1 MRVKLFP
8 AAFLCLICAF
18 AAAGQTIDEKNS
30 SARFGAEGLE
40 VTLPVTARAKA
51 AVPAVLELLDPA
63 DKVVASTSTEAVLDR
78 GRQRLRLVLPLPG
91 AAGPKNDE
99 MIWHRVRYR
108 VGNAFG
114 IVSLSQLLEDVFD
127 LRVAASAEVTPGMI
141 YRVRVTAFNPFT
153 EASASSVRINGT
165 LTFDLKSGDEDS
177 LELKA
182 EGLTDGNGNAVLEFR
197 IPSGAHF
204 DDDGEIEITA
214 TKNGVVR
221 TASDDLESVR
231 TGAEFLMLTDKAL
244 YQPEQTINI
253 RGIYLEGI
261 ETKTV
266 NTGREVDIRIE
277 DEEDTVVYREKLRTS
292 EFGIAAVSWN
302 IPPNAKLGTYTIR
315 VRDEF
320 GEDIGRQNLKV
331 SRYDLPNFVV
341 KAEPDKGYYLPGD
354 EVAEFAIRA
363 DYLFGKPVTRGKVR
377 VVEEKDRRW
386 NWREQKYDIDEGQV
400 FEGETDAEGKFVARY
415 LLEGEFATL
424 RDESHRKYI
433 DVMFAAYFTDPTT
446 NRNEQRRF
454 DIRLTREPIHV
465 YFSSARDDRHSSLPV
480 QGYVTAFY
488 ADGTPAECEV
498 EITASEYDDEGF
510 RRVLKTRTNR
520 YGVAKAEFRAPK
532 FEDHVEELHLRIAAT
547 DREGRKGTLEEEISF
562 AEEGENGISLSIPR
576 VILKEGEPIR
586 MEVRSARREGQVRVD
601 VVRGW
606 TLLSSHGV
614 RLQNGRGSLA
624 VPFDP
629 FFQGEI
635 KIIAYTEPTYEDD
648 DIVRS
653 LRQVIFPVRQNLKV
667 DARFGKA
674 IYKPGE
680 DATLTFDIADAGG
693 RPVES
698 ALGVAIVDTAVEHR
712 ARTDTEFGSMMSNY
726 LGWLGY
732 GGSIGSVNIKDIR
745 DLDLSTPI
753 PNDLQIVA
761 GALLNDTWYEPGI
774 FFSDDLRSD
783 ARRVFARHYKPQ
795 DDMLRRALSAAF
807 SANGQYPRDERSL
820 REVLSGQGISLPLV
834 RDPWGEQYRPEFGYD
849 KENAFVRFISNGPD
863 KRPGTADDFAVS
875 NVSLKYFTPTGKII
889 DEAILSHRDR
899 TGNIIRDRDTL
910 LGALGRKELNDIYG
924 RPYQFDFSV
933 DGRHYVMRITSLGRD
948 GRRSEYSWSGD
959 DFTVWTNRTDYFAEL
974 ENRITVAQSRLS
986 KIPMTAADFKA
997 SLASAGIDL
1006 DTITD
1011 GYGNKVYVVVNRYTR
1026 FSNRVT
1032 TAMVR
1037 EYGVEGLVERRTVTP
1052 VTQDVI
1058 SFRVRTAGSDRTEGT
1073 WRDLTLTEIIH
1084 VISERTKDDPEP
1096 VIKNSSFSSGGP
1108 EPASGAISGTV
1119 KDETGSVIVAAT
1131 VTATHLEMRQ
1141 GRTVVTNDS
1150 GRYIISGLSPGRY
1163 ELKAEAPGFKS
1174 AITTNIPVTSGVT
1187 TNYDFQLEVGSVDS
1201 VVTVTAESDS
1211 VVNTSDASLGNTI
1224 TSQQITSLPLAAKDP
1239 LALLKLQPGAAGGE
1253 GEGLSTPRLRQYFP
1267 ETLLWNPEL
1276 ITGADGKAAVN
1287 FKMADNITTWK
1298 AYTIASTRDGR
1309 VGVAEQEVTAFQSF
1323 FADLDPPKILTEG
1336 DEIYLPV
1343 QVRNYTESTA
1353 KVDVTMDDADWFSFL
1368 TDARQKVDV
1377 ASGETENAVFGF
1389 RASRPVKD
1397 GLQRVTAL
1405 AEKDSD
1411 AIEKPVTVKP
1421 NGHEVVRS
1429 ESKYFSGNAELA
1441 AEFPANALPGTPR
1454 AELKIY
1460 PNLFAHITESVEG
1473 LLQRPY
1479 GCGEQTVSSTY
1490 PNLMI
1495 VEFNEEDTPLRRRAM
1510 RNLIRGKERLLGYQA
1525 PEGGFTYWGGASDPD
1540 IALTAY
1546 ALRFLHDA
1554 GRHIAVDES
1563 VIERAERWLLAQQ
1576 RQDGGWSYSYSRES
1590 ATGTTSSTMLTT
1602 YVVRS
1607 FSMRKE
1613 PAQGEGAKTS
1623 LEKAIS
1629 FLHRQNAAI
1638 DDPYTLSLLGSILL
1652 ANGDRDGAA
1661 AVAKRL
1667 AGLARDEAGSAY
1679 WNLESNTPFYG
1690 WGRTARIETTA
1701 LAAGFLAQLAESDVA
1716 YRELVEKAM
1725 VFLFRN
1731 KDRYGVWFSTQTT
1744 INVLETFLAA
1754 MKSGERIE
1762 TAEVVVSLNGRETE
1776 RLKVPSD
1783 RLEPIVVDLTDRLL
1797 PGRNEIVVGG
1807 PERYPLLANLVAGH
1821 YVDWEDADISSRD
1834 VNVSRAIELDVNC
1847 PKTEAAI
1854 METLICSVRA
1864 ERVGFRGYGMLLAE
1878 IGTPPGAD
1886 VDREALQEAMKGNTG
1901 ISRYDILPDRVVVY
1915 MWARGGGTRFDLKFR
1930 PRYAINAQT
1939 PASVVYDYYN
1949 PEAQATA
1956 APVRFRVR

>member
-8 AAFLCLICAF
+8 AALLCLMCAF
-18 AAAGQTIDEKNS
+18 AAVGQTIDEKNS
-30 SARFGAEGLE
+30 SARFNAEGLE
-40 VTLPVTARAKA
+40 VTLPVTSRAKA

-63 DKVVASTSTEAVLDR
+63 DNIAASVSTEAALER
-78 GRQRLRLVLPLPG
+78 GRQRLRIVLPIPDT
-91 AAGPKNDE
+91 AGSKSDE
-99 MIWHRVRYR
+99 LIWHRVRYR

-127 LRVAASAEVTPGMI
+127 LRVTASAEVMPGMN
-141 YRVRVTAFNPFT
+141 YRVRVSAFNPFT
-153 EASASSVRINGT
+153 QASCSSVRITGT
-165 LTFDLKSGDEDS
+165 LTFDLKSGEEDS

-182 EGLTDGNGNAVLEFR
+182 YGITDTNGNAVLEFK

-204 DDDGEIEITA
+204 DDDGEIEISA

-221 TASDDLESVR
+221 TASEDLESVR
-231 TGAEFLMLTDKAL
+231 TGAEFLILTDKAL

-261 ETKTV
+261 ETKTI
-266 NTGREVDIRIE
+266 NAGREVDIRIE
-277 DEEDTVVYREKLRTS
+277 DEEDTVVFREKLRTS

-341 KAEPDKGYYLPGD
+341 KAEPDKGYYLPDD
-354 EVAEFAIRA
+354 EVAELAVRA
-363 DYLFGKPVTRGKVR
+363 DYLFGKPVTHGKVR

-386 NWREQKYDIDEGQV
+386 NWREQKYDIEEGQV

-415 LLEGEFATL
+415 DLAGELTSL
-424 RDESHRKYI
+424 REERYWKYV
-433 DVMFAAYFTDPTT
+433 DVNFAAYFTDPTT
-446 NRNEQRRF
+446 NRTEQRRF
-454 DIRLTREPIHV
+454 DIRLTKEPIHV
-465 YFSSARDDRHSSLPV
+465 YFSRTRDDLHPLLPV
-480 QGYVTAFY
+480 QSYVTAFY

-498 EITASEYDDEGF
+498 EIAASDDEDDGF
-510 RRVLKTRTNR
+510 RSVLKTRTNK
-520 YGVAKAEFRAPK
+520 YGVAKAEFRSPK
-532 FEDHVEELHLRIAAT
+532 FEDPPEDLYLRVTAT
-547 DREGRKGTLEEEISF
+547 DREGRKGTLKEDIGLDE
-562 AEEGENGISLSIPR
+562 ENGLSLS
-576 VILKEGEPIR
+576 VSKFILKQGEPIQL
-586 MEVRSARREGQVRVD
+586 EVRSARREGRVRVD

-606 TLLSSHGV
+606 TVVSGHEV
-614 RLQNGRGSLA
+614 RLPNGLGRLT

-629 FFQGEI
+629 LFQGEV
-635 KIIAYTEPTYEDD
+635 KLIAYTEPTYEDD

-653 LRQVIFPVRQNLKV
+653 LRQVIYPVRQNLKV

-674 IYKPGE
+674 VYKPGE
-680 DATLTFDIADAGG
+680 DATLTFDVLDPIGK
-693 RPVES
+693 PVES

-745 DLDLSTPI
+745 DLDLRKPI
-753 PNDLQIVA
+753 PDDLQVVA
-761 GALLNDTWYEPGI
+761 GALLSDAWYNPSI
-774 FFSDDLRSD
+774 FFSDDLRSN
-783 ARRVFARHYKPQ
+783 ARNVFARHYKPQ
-795 DDMLRRALSAAF
+795 DEMFRRALGAAF
-807 SANGQYPRDERSL
+807 SASGLYPRDEKAL
-820 REVLSGQGISLPLV
+820 REALSGQGVSLPLV

-849 KENAFVRFISNGPD
+849 KEHAFVRFFSSGPD
-863 KRPGTADDFAVS
+863 KRHGTADDFSVS
-875 NVSLKYFTPTGKII
+875 SVLLKYFAPTGKAI
-889 DEAILSHRDR
+889 DKAMLNYRGR
-899 TGNIIRDRDTL
+899 TGNIIRDRATL
-910 LGALGRKELNDIYG
+910 LGELGREELNDIYG
-924 RPYQFDFSV
+924 RPYYFDFSV
-933 DGRHYVMRITSLGRD
+933 DGRHYVMRIASSGRD
-948 GRRSEYSWSGD
+948 GRRSEYQWSGD
-959 DFTVWTNRTDYFAEL
+959 DFTVWINRIDYFAEL

-986 KIPMTAADFKA
+986 KIPMTVAEFKA
-997 SLASAGIDL
+997 SLAAAGIDL
-1006 DTITD
+1006 DAITD
-1011 GYGNKVYVVVNRYTR
+1011 GYGNKVYVVANRYTR
-1026 FSNRVT
+1026 FSNRVAS
-1032 TAMVR
+1032 AMVR
-1037 EYGVEGLVERRTVTP
+1037 EYGVEGFVERRTVIP

-1058 SFRVRTAGSDRTEGT
+1058 SFRIRTAGSDRTEGT

-1108 EPASGAISGTV
+1108 ESASGAISGTV
-1119 KDETGSVIVAAT
+1119 KDETGSAIVGAT
-1131 VTATHLEMRQ
+1131 VTATHLETRQ

-1150 GRYIISGLSPGRY
+1150 GRFIISGLSPGKY
-1163 ELKAEAPGFKS
+1163 ELKAEAPAFKS
-1174 AITTNIPVTSGVT
+1174 AIVTNIPVTAGTT
-1187 TNYDFQLEVGSVDS
+1187 TNYDLQLEVGGVEET
-1201 VVTVTAESDS
+1201 VTVMAESES
-1211 VVNTSDASLGNTI
+1211 VANTSDASLGNTV
-1224 TSQQITSLPLAAKDP
+1224 TQQQISSLPLVARNP
-1239 LALLKLQPGAAGGE
+1239 LALLKLQPGAAGDE
-1253 GEGLSTPRLRQYFP
+1253 GGGLSTPRLRQYFP

-1323 FADLDPPKILTEG
+1323 FADLDPPKFLTEG

-1343 QVRNYTESTA
+1343 QVRNYTENKA
-1353 KVDVTMDDADWFSFL
+1353 KVDVTMDNADWFSFIS
-1368 TDARQKVDV
+1368 DAKQRIDV

-1389 RASRPVKD
+1389 RATRPVKD

-1405 AEKDSD
+1405 AEKESD
-1411 AIEKPVTVKP
+1411 AIEKPVTVRP
-1421 NGHEVVRS
+1421 NGHEVVRT
-1429 ESKYFSGNAELA
+1429 ESKYFNGTAELA
-1441 AEFPANALPGTPR
+1441 AEFPANALAGTPR
-1454 AELKIY
+1454 VELKIY

-1495 VEFNEEDTPLRRRAM
+1495 VEFIDEDTPLRRRAM
-1510 RNLIRGKERLLGYQA
+1510 RNLMRGKERLLGYQA

-1563 VIERAERWLLAQQ
+1563 AIERAERWLISQQ
-1576 RQDGGWSYSYSRES
+1576 RQDGSWGQRYSWQAAAPS
-1590 ATGTTSSTMLTT
+1590 AGSMMLTT
-1602 YVVRS
+1602 YVARS
-1607 FSMRKE
+1607 FAMRKDTE
-1613 PAQGEGAKTS
+1613 QDDASKAS
-1623 LEKAIS
+1623 LDKAIS
-1629 FLHRQNAAI
+1629 FLHKQNAAI
-1638 DDPYTLSLLGSILL
+1638 DDPYTLSLLGSILV
-1652 ANGDRDGAA
+1652 ARGDRDGSA

-1667 AGLARDEAGSAY
+1667 AGLARDEAGAAY

-1701 LAAGFLAQLAESDVA
+1701 LAANFLLQTAETDGA
-1716 YRELVEKAM
+1716 YRDLVDKAM

-1731 KDRYGVWFSTQTT
+1731 KDRYGVWYSTQTT
-1744 INVLETFLAA
+1744 INVLETFLAVMGTA
-1754 MKSGERIE
+1754 PQTES
-1762 TAEVVVSLNGRETE
+1762 AEVVVSLNGSEAK
-1776 RLKVPSD
+1776 RLQVPAD
-1783 RLEPIVVDLTDRLL
+1783 RIEPIVVDLTDRLL
-1797 PGRNEIVVGG
+1797 PGRNAIVVAG

-1821 YVDWEDADISSRD
+1821 YVDWKDADISGRD
-1834 VNVSRAIELDVNC
+1834 VNDSRAIELDVNC
-1847 PKTEAAI
+1847 PKTDAAI
-1854 METLICSVRA
+1854 METLSCSVRA
-1864 ERVGFRGYGMLLAE
+1864 ERVGFSGYGMLLAE

-1886 VDREALQEAMKGNTG
+1886 VDREALQEAMKGSNG
-1901 ISRYDILPDRVVVY
+1901 ISRYDVLPDRVVVY

-1930 PRYAINAQT
+1930 PRYAIDALT

-1949 PEAQATA
+1949 PEAQAIA